1 MINQWLDRV
10 RGAWDDLNDRE
21 RRLVAALGVAAAVF
35 ILGFPLFWAMRGNAE
50 LEENNARLHSVLS
63 LLAQK
68 SASLKAMAEARRSA
82 DARYGHRTPPLG
94 SFLEEEAKK
103 HGLDIR
109 EITDQPE
116 KTAGNY
122 HRRSVRA
129 SINDVGLT
137 GVVDLLTG
145 IVQSPYPV
153 AIDHIQIEHYH
164 AGDSYRVRIGVL
176 TFDKQ
181 PKATGAE
188 ARLSGAGFGSNG
200 S

>member
-21 RRLVAALGVAAAVF
+21 RRLVGVLAVAAAVF
-35 ILGFPLFWAMRGNAE
+35 VLGFPLFWATRGNAE
-50 LEENNARLHSVLS
+50 LEENNSRLRSVLS
-63 LLAQK
+63 LIAEK
-68 SASLKAMAEARRSA
+68 RMALKAMADARRSA
-82 DARYGHRTPPLG
+82 DARYSHRTPPLG
-94 SFLEEEAKK
+94 SFLEEEGKK
-103 HGLDIR
+103 HGLTIR

-116 KTAGNY
+116 KMAGNY

-145 IVQSPYPV
+145 IVQSQYPV

-164 AGDSYRVRIGVL
+164 PGDTYRVRIGVL

-181 PKATGAE
+181 PKAAGPEAGLGRTRFGA
-188 ARLSGAGFGSNG
+188 SGS
-200 S
+200 